1 MILNLDYLC
10 LLATR
15 TAQGTEVSF
24 NIASLLRDSG
34 AISQRTYDNR
44 AKFETLGDLVNADQ
58 SDMSDEETVP
68 LFRVGLAT
76 PTTTGNR
83 KQPEKK
89 KKKRVIA
96 DDDDDDEN
104 RVESK
109 ATDDGVTIELDLS
122 FMKAAQP
129 QQQDEEEE
137 PKVKVEMT
145 EEMKQEVYE
154 HQAQG
159 LRSNGYYH
167 PIEAPYAHSDI
178 TLETFFRDNPSL
190 RHAKLKQIKFMR
202 DERGMVITTHGK

>member
-10 LLATR
+10 LSATR
-15 TAQGTEVSF
+15 TAQGTEVRF
-24 NIASLLRDSG
+24 NMASLLRDAG

-44 AKFETLGDLVNADQ
+44 AQFETLGDLVNADQ

-89 KKKRVIA
+89 KKKKKRVIA
-96 DDDDDDEN
+96 DDDDED

-109 ATDDGVTIELDLS
+109 AGDNYGVTIELDLS
-122 FMKAAQP
+122 FMKAAQ
-129 QQQDEEEE
+129 QQEEE

-145 EEMKQEVYE
+145 EEMKQEVSE